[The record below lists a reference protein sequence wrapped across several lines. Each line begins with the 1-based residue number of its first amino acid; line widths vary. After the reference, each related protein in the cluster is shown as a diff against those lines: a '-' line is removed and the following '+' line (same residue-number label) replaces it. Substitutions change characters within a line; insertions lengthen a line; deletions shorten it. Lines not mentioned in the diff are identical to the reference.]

1 MHQETFELAVRV
13 GEWHERK
20 VENILNVMEGV
31 KEGVTLKIGDSEE
44 DTVLTAEQAKF
55 LKLGMI
61 AIFNEFAELPYSIE
75 GFDGDADE
83 LGDGDA

>member
-20 VENILNVMEGV
+20 VENILNVM
-31 KEGVTLKIGDSEE
+31 EGVTLKIGDSEE

-75 GFDGDADE
+75 GGESDDFDEGDD
-83 LGDGDA
+83 D

>member
-13 GEWHERK
+13 GEWYDRK

-83 LGDGDA
+83 LDDGDD

>member
-1 MHQETFELAVRV
+1 M
-13 GEWHERK
+13 
-20 VENILNVMEGV
+20 
-31 KEGVTLKIGDSEE
+31 TLKIGDSEE

-83 LGDGDA
+83 LDDGDD